1 MRKVILSFLCLFSL
15 CLQGQEQE
23 SNVRVGAK
31 AGLSLATFSRG
42 FFYQQEDFTYLPSL
56 YAGATLSVR
65 TDRTLSGKLELLYSG
80 QGARHREHY
89 TSAYAGDYSTA
100 YLSLGYIIHFRLFE
114 HLYLD
119 AGLTTDLLIK
129 KDSKVPSPKTF
140 DVAGL
145 VGVEVPLF
153 SFLSLEARAKSG
165 RGGINNYTD
174 YYGGAPFNT
183 ELNNL
188 VLQVGAVY
196 YF

>member
-1 MRKVILSFLCLFSL
+1 MRKVFLSFLCLFSL
-15 CLQGQEQE
+15 CLWGQE
-23 SNVRVGAK
+23 SNVRIGAK

-42 FFYQQEDFTYLPSL
+42 FFYQVEDFAYVPSL

-65 TDRTLSGKLELLYSG
+65 TDRSLSGKLGLLYSG
-80 QGARHREHY
+80 QGARYKENY
-89 TSAYAGDYSTA
+89 TTEYAKDYA
-100 YLSLGYIIHFRLFE
+100 LGYLSLGYIIHFRLFE

-119 AGLTTDLLIK
+119 AGITTDLLVK

-145 VGVEVPLF
+145 VGIEVPLF
-153 SFLSLEARAKSG
+153 PSLSLEARAKSG

-188 VLQVGAVY
+188 VLQFGAVY

>member
-1 MRKVILSFLCLFSL
+1 MRQVILSFLCLCSL
-15 CLQGQEQE
+15 YLWGQERE
-23 SNVRVGAK
+23 SNVRIGAK

-42 FFYQQEDFTYLPSL
+42 FFYQREDFSYVPSF
-56 YAGATLSVR
+56 YAGATLSVL
-65 TDRTLSGKLELLYSG
+65 TDRTISGKLELLYSG
-80 QGARHREHY
+80 QGARYRETY
-89 TSAYAGDYSTA
+89 EPAYAGSYTTG

-129 KDSKVPSPKTF
+129 KDSKVPSPRTF

-145 VGVEVPLF
+145 VGVEVPIF

>member
-1 MRKVILSFLCLFSL
+1 MSHNIAIFATYKSLLWGRWFCLFYVCVL
-15 CLQGQEQE
+15 CVYG
-23 SNVRVGAK
+23 VR
-31 AGLSLATFSRG
+31 
-42 FFYQQEDFTYLPSL
+42 
-56 YAGATLSVR
+56 
-65 TDRTLSGKLELLYSG
+65 SGKLELLYSG
-80 QGARHREHY
+80 QGARYRETY
-89 TSAYAGDYSTA
+89 EAAYAGSYTTG

-129 KDSKVPSPKTF
+129 KDSKVPSPRTF

-145 VGVEVPLF
+145 VGVEVPIF

-188 VLQVGAVY
+188 VLQVGVVY